1 MVSDSRYIMSVA
13 ALSHYNATAL
23 WLQQA
28 PGIRPVSQQVAPTL
42 DVPECLTRRSKRRK
56 CTQQHAQRSPG
67 LLDLPEEL
75 TLAIAELVDAADLAF
90 LSMTCRSLRLGTVR
104 IISLQHYSPMALH
117 RAQLVWVQLCW
128 RVRLRELF
136 RKQVCPWHRS

>member
-1 MVSDSRYIMSVA
+1 MSVA

-23 WLQQA
+23 WLKQA
-28 PGIRPVSQQVAPTL
+28 PDIHAGLLVSKQVAPAL

-75 TLAIAELVDAADLAF
+75 TMAIAELVDAADLAF
-90 LSMTCRSLRLGTVR
+90 LSMTCRSLRLGTVS
-104 IISLQHYSPMALH
+104 IIPLQH
-117 RAQLVWVQLCW
+117 
-128 RVRLRELF
+128 
-136 RKQVCPWHRS
+136 

>member
-1 MVSDSRYIMSVA
+1 MVSDSRHIMSVA
-13 ALSHYNATAL
+13 AVSHYNATAL
-23 WLQQA
+23 WLKQA
-28 PGIRPVSQQVAPTL
+28 PDIHAGLVVSKRVAPTL

-90 LSMTCRSLRLGTVR
+90 LSMTCRSLRLGSVR
-104 IISLQHYSPMALH
+104 IISLQ
-117 RAQLVWVQLCW
+117 R
-128 RVRLRELF
+128 
-136 RKQVCPWHRS
+136 